1 MEALGEA
8 EVAEWQTRQVQDLV
22 HAKVGVGSSP
32 TFGTTRTPH
41 PRSSGGFF
49 VEG

>member
-1 MEALGEA
+1 METLGEA

-32 TFGTTRTPH
+32 TFGTIHYGLEVRFRRP
-41 PRSSGGFF
+41 
-49 VEG
+49 